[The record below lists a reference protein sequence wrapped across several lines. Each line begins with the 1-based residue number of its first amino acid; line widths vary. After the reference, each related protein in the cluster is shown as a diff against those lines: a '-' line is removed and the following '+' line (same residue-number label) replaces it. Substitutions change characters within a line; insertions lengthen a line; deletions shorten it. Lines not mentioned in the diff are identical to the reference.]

1 MEKRM
6 ERRIFV
12 KGRVAIVVVTA
23 IVVEEASLDT
33 SSSSAAWNFIYGLRA
48 SHTWNAYTRD
58 TLTTRG

>member
-1 MEKRM
+1 M

-12 KGRVAIVVVTA
+12 EGRVAIVA

>member
-12 KGRVAIVVVTA
+12 EGRVAIVA

>member
-12 KGRVAIVVVTA
+12 KGRIAIVA

>member
-12 KGRVAIVVVTA
+12 KGRVPIVA

>member
-1 MEKRM
+1 M

-12 KGRVAIVVVTA
+12 EGRVAIVAIVVVTA

>member
-1 MEKRM
+1 M

-12 KGRVAIVVVTA
+12 EGRVAIVVVTA
-23 IVVEEASLDT
+23 IVVEALLDT